1 MSELPER
8 LVKQIA
14 ALVSKGDAAME
25 QGDLDA
31 ADQSYLEA
39 FRLLPEP
46 KLFQEGGVE
55 IGVARAEVKFK
66 RGEFEK
72 VAIMLGNLMDQHKAG
87 FIEGIIG
94 NPYIHLR
101 LGQAQLELGN
111 KERAKDELARA
122 FMGGGTDIFK
132 DEDPK
137 YFTFIKRFLNLDN

>member
-1 MSELPER
+1 MTELTAATK
-8 LVKQIA
+8 KQVLEKIEA
-14 ALVSKGDAAME
+14 GDAAFTQE
-25 QGDLDA
+25 DLKLADECYLA
-31 ADQSYLEA
+31 AFA
-39 FRLLPEP
+39 LLPEP
-46 KLFQEGGVE
+46 KLFTEYGVQ
-55 IGVARAEVKFK
+55 IIVARADVFFK
-66 RGEFEK
+66 LKNYEK
-72 VAIMLGNLMDQHKAG
+72 TVTVLGNLMAQHKAG
-87 FIEGIIG
+87 FLEGIIG